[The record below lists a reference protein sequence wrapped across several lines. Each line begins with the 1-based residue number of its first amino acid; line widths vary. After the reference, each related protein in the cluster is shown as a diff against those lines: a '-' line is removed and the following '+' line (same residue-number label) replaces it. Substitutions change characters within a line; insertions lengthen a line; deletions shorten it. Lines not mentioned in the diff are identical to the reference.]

1 MEEVA
6 AIAMTV
12 NAFKTRHL
20 FNHKFRPQAKDESQ
34 PAAKQDE
41 PAPEPGRT

>member
-12 NAFKTRHL
+12 NGFKTRHL
-20 FNHKFRPQAKDESQ
+20 FNHKFRPQAEKA
-34 PAAKQDE
+34 PVAAAPPE
-41 PAPEPGRT
+41 APAPAPGRT

>member
-20 FNHKFRPQAKDESQ
+20 FNRKSHPLAEDAP
-34 PAAKQDE
+34 PAAV
-41 PAPEPGRT
+41 APEMPATDQGGT

>member
-20 FNHKFRPQAKDESQ
+20 FDHKFRPKAEDVPP
-34 PAAKQDE
+34 PAATPEE

>member
-1 MEEVA
+1 VA

-20 FNHKFRPQAKDESQ
+20 FKHKLRSQ
-34 PAAKQDE
+34 TEDAPPVAATPEE
-41 PAPEPGRT
+41 PVPDPVRT